1 MFDLF
6 FLQCKTEIYTSRMRD
21 QPWYSMVLLVI
32 LLAAGLGSIFF
43 SFFLRSTIGFLI
55 CYSLV
60 VIVAIIVAVL
70 DRRRNKQVNAIAED
84 YRTQTIGKL
93 EAQLK
98 SQPYRLYHTAGL
110 DWLISCCDQHI
121 QPPQK
126 PSPTSVLPYVFSIFT
141 LAYGLVL
148 KEMTTDDVVLTT
160 LSLLALLLVWE
171 IANRTVVAAW
181 VDWYR
186 NPNKLVYQRLKRDL
200 EYIRVHLPNSK
211 TPNTVPPTRDQ
222 ASPNPRGPTKG
233 KASPNPRER
242 TKGRTRTNL
251 VNNWVCNAKHPPP
264 VPR

>member
-6 FLQCKTEIYTSRMRD
+6 FLQCKTEIYTNGLRKL
-21 QPWYSMVLLVI
+21 PWYFTVLLI
-32 LLAAGLGSIFF
+32 LLTAASLGTFISSLIFQNVLF
-43 SFFLRSTIGFLI
+43 AIV
-55 CYSLV
+55 CYILV
-60 VIVAIIVAVL
+60 LLLTFITTVL
-70 DRRRNKQVNAIAED
+70 DHHRNKQVNSIAED

-98 SQPYRLYHTAGL
+98 SQPYRLYHTAGV
-110 DWLISCCDQHI
+110 DWLIDCCDQHI

-126 PSPTSVLPYVFSIFT
+126 PSPTSVLPYIFSIFT

-160 LSLLALLLVWE
+160 MSLLALLLVWE

-200 EYIRVHLPNSK
+200 EYIRVQLPNSK
-211 TPNTVPPTRDQ
+211 NPQHRPPNQGPSKSQPKD
-222 ASPNPRGPTKG
+222 PNKG
-233 KASPNPRER
+233 QSKPQS
-242 TKGRTRTNL
+242 KGANKGQNKNQSR
-251 VNNWVCNAKHPPP
+251 K
-264 VPR
+264 

>member
-6 FLQCKTEIYTSRMRD
+6 FLQCKTEIYKTRIRD
-21 QPWYSMVLLVI
+21 QPWYSIVLLV
-32 LLAAGLGSIFF
+32 LLIASGLGTVLF
-43 SFFLRSTIGFLI
+43 SFFLQNMVGFLV
-55 CYSLV
+55 CYGLV
-60 VIVAIIVAVL
+60 LIVTIIVAVW
-70 DRRRNKQVNAIAED
+70 DHHRNKQVNAIAED

-98 SQPYRLYHTAGL
+98 SQPYRLYHTAGV

-126 PSPTSVLPYVFSIFT
+126 SSPTSVLPYIFSIFT

-160 LSLLALLLVWE
+160 MSLLALLLVWE
-171 IANRTVVAAW
+171 FANRTVVTAL

-200 EYIRVHLPNSK
+200 EYIRVQLSNSK
-211 TPNTVPPTRDQ
+211 NPQHRPPNKGQNKPQPKGQ
-222 ASPNPRGPTKG
+222 NKGQNKNQPRK
-233 KASPNPRER
+233 
-242 TKGRTRTNL
+242 
-251 VNNWVCNAKHPPP
+251 
-264 VPR
+264 

>member
-70 DRRRNKQVNAIAED
+70 DHHRNKQVNSIAED

-98 SQPYRLYHTAGL
+98 SHPYRLYHTAGL
-110 DWLISCCDQHI
+110 DWLISCCDQQI

-126 PSPTSVLPYVFSIFT
+126 PAPTSVLPYIFSIFT

-160 LSLLALLLVWE
+160 MSLLALLLVWE

-200 EYIRVHLPNSK
+200 EYIRVQLPNSK
-211 TPNTVPPTRDQ
+211 TPQHRPPNQ
-222 ASPNPRGPTKG
+222 GPSKSQPKGPNKG
-233 KASPNPRER
+233 QSKPQS
-242 TKGRTRTNL
+242 KGANKGQNKNQSR
-251 VNNWVCNAKHPPP
+251 K
-264 VPR
+264 

>member
-70 DRRRNKQVNAIAED
+70 DHHRNKQVNSIAED

-98 SQPYRLYHTAGL
+98 SHPYRLYHTAGL
-110 DWLISCCDQHI
+110 DWLISCCDQQI

-126 PSPTSVLPYVFSIFT
+126 PAPTSVLPYIFSIFT

-160 LSLLALLLVWE
+160 MSLLALLLVWE

-200 EYIRVHLPNSK
+200 EYIRVQLPNSK
-211 TPNTVPPTRDQ
+211 NPQHRPPNQGPSKSQPKG
-222 ASPNPRGPTKG
+222 PNKG
-233 KASPNPRER
+233 QSKPQS
-242 TKGRTRTNL
+242 KGANKGQNKNQSR
-251 VNNWVCNAKHPPP
+251 K
-264 VPR
+264 

>member
-70 DRRRNKQVNAIAED
+70 DHHRNKQVNSIAED

-98 SQPYRLYHTAGL
+98 SQPYRLYHTAGV
-110 DWLISCCDQHI
+110 DWLIDCCDQHI

-126 PSPTSVLPYVFSIFT
+126 PSPTSVLPYIFSIFT

-160 LSLLALLLVWE
+160 LALLALLLVWE

-200 EYIRVHLPNSK
+200 EYIRVQLPNSK
-211 TPNTVPPTRDQ
+211 NPQHRPPNQGPSKSQPKG
-222 ASPNPRGPTKG
+222 PNKG
-233 KASPNPRER
+233 QSKPQS
-242 TKGRTRTNL
+242 KGANKGQNKNQSR
-251 VNNWVCNAKHPPP
+251 K
-264 VPR
+264 

>member
-98 SQPYRLYHTAGL
+98 SHPYRLYHTAGL
-110 DWLISCCDQHI
+110 DWLISCCDQQI

-126 PSPTSVLPYVFSIFT
+126 PAPTSVLPYIFSIFT

-160 LSLLALLLVWE
+160 MSLLALLLVWE

-200 EYIRVHLPNSK
+200 EYIRVQLPNSK
-211 TPNTVPPTRDQ
+211 NPQHRPPNQGPSKSQPKG
-222 ASPNPRGPTKG
+222 PNKG
-233 KASPNPRER
+233 QRKPQS
-242 TKGRTRTNL
+242 KGANKGQNKNQSR
-251 VNNWVCNAKHPPP
+251 K
-264 VPR
+264 

>member
-70 DRRRNKQVNAIAED
+70 DHHRNKQVNSIAED

-98 SQPYRLYHTAGL
+98 SHPYRLYHTAGL

-126 PSPTSVLPYVFSIFT
+126 PAPTSVLPYIFSIFT

-160 LSLLALLLVWE
+160 MSLLALLLVWE

-200 EYIRVHLPNSK
+200 EYIRVQLPNSK
-211 TPNTVPPTRDQ
+211 NPQHRPPNQGPSKSQPKG
-222 ASPNPRGPTKG
+222 PNKG
-233 KASPNPRER
+233 QSKPQS
-242 TKGRTRTNL
+242 KGANKGQNKNQSR
-251 VNNWVCNAKHPPP
+251 K
-264 VPR
+264 

>member
-70 DRRRNKQVNAIAED
+70 DHHRNKQVNSIAED

-98 SQPYRLYHTAGL
+98 SQPYRLYHTAGV
-110 DWLISCCDQHI
+110 DWLIDCCDQHI

-126 PSPTSVLPYVFSIFT
+126 PAPTSVLPYIFSIFT

-160 LSLLALLLVWE
+160 MSLLALLLVWE

-200 EYIRVHLPNSK
+200 EYIRVQLPNSK
-211 TPNTVPPTRDQ
+211 NPQHRPPNQGPSKSQPKG
-222 ASPNPRGPTKG
+222 PNKG
-233 KASPNPRER
+233 QSKPQS
-242 TKGRTRTNL
+242 KGANKGQNKNQSR
-251 VNNWVCNAKHPPP
+251 K
-264 VPR
+264 

>member
-93 EAQLK
+93 EAQLQ

-200 EYIRVHLPNSK
+200 EYIRVQLPNSK
-211 TPNTVPPTRDQ
+211 NPQHRPPNQGPSKSQPKG
-222 ASPNPRGPTKG
+222 PNKG
-233 KASPNPRER
+233 QSKPQSQGAN
-242 TKGRTRTNL
+242 KGQNKNQSR
-251 VNNWVCNAKHPPP
+251 K
-264 VPR
+264 

>member
-6 FLQCKTEIYTSRMRD
+6 FLQCKTEIYKSRFLK
-21 QPWYSMVLLVI
+21 QPWYAIVLVVI
-32 LLAAGLGSIFF
+32 LMVAGLGTILF
-43 SFFLRSTIGFLI
+43 SFFLENMVGFGI
-55 CYSLV
+55 CYGF
-60 VIVAIIVAVL
+60 VIVDTALVYYV
-70 DRRRNKQVNAIAED
+70 DCRRNKQANAFASD
-84 YRTQTIGKL
+84 YHAQTIGQL
-93 EAQLK
+93 EALLK
-98 SQPYRLYHTAGL
+98 SHPYRLYHTAGL

-126 PSPTSVLPYVFSIFT
+126 PAPTSVLPYIFSIFT

-200 EYIRVHLPNSK
+200 EYIRVQLPNSK
-211 TPNTVPPTRDQ
+211 NPQHRPPNQGPSKSQPKG
-222 ASPNPRGPTKG
+222 PNKG
-233 KASPNPRER
+233 QSKPQS
-242 TKGRTRTNL
+242 KGANKGQNKNQSR
-251 VNNWVCNAKHPPP
+251 K
-264 VPR
+264 

>member
-70 DRRRNKQVNAIAED
+70 DHHRNKQVNSIAED

-93 EAQLK
+93 ETQLK
-98 SQPYRLYHTAGL
+98 SHPYRLYHTAGL
-110 DWLISCCDQHI
+110 DWLISCCDQQI

-126 PSPTSVLPYVFSIFT
+126 PAPTSVLPYIFSIFT

-160 LSLLALLLVWE
+160 MSLLALLLVWE

-200 EYIRVHLPNSK
+200 EYIRVQLPNSK
-211 TPNTVPPTRDQ
+211 NPQHRPPNQGPSKSQPKG
-222 ASPNPRGPTKG
+222 PNKG
-233 KASPNPRER
+233 QSKPQS
-242 TKGRTRTNL
+242 KGANKGQNKNQSR
-251 VNNWVCNAKHPPP
+251 K
-264 VPR
+264 

>member
-70 DRRRNKQVNAIAED
+70 DHRRNKQANTIAEL
-84 YRTQTIGKL
+84 YQAQTIGPL
-93 EAQLK
+93 EALLK
-98 SQPYRLYHTAGL
+98 SHPYRLYHTAGL
-110 DWLISCCDQHI
+110 DWLISCCDQQI

-126 PSPTSVLPYVFSIFT
+126 PAPTSVLPYIFSIFT

-160 LSLLALLLVWE
+160 MSLLALLLVWE

-200 EYIRVHLPNSK
+200 EYIRVQLPNSK
-211 TPNTVPPTRDQ
+211 NPQHRPPNQGPSKSQPKG
-222 ASPNPRGPTKG
+222 PNKG
-233 KASPNPRER
+233 QSKPQS
-242 TKGRTRTNL
+242 KGANKGQ
-251 VNNWVCNAKHPPP
+251 NKNQSHK
-264 VPR
+264 

>member
-84 YRTQTIGKL
+84 YRTQTIGPL
-93 EAQLK
+93 EALLK
-98 SQPYRLYHTAGL
+98 SHPYRLYHTAGL
-110 DWLISCCDQHI
+110 DWLISCCDQQI

-126 PSPTSVLPYVFSIFT
+126 PAPTSVLPYIFSIFT

-160 LSLLALLLVWE
+160 MSLLALLLVWE

-200 EYIRVHLPNSK
+200 EYIRVQLPNSK
-211 TPNTVPPTRDQ
+211 NPQHRPPNQGPSKSQPKG
-222 ASPNPRGPTKG
+222 PNKG
-233 KASPNPRER
+233 QSKPQS
-242 TKGRTRTNL
+242 KGANKGQNKNQSR
-251 VNNWVCNAKHPPP
+251 K
-264 VPR
+264 

>member
-70 DRRRNKQVNAIAED
+70 DHHRNKQVNSIAED

-98 SQPYRLYHTAGL
+98 SQPYRLYHTAGV
-110 DWLISCCDQHI
+110 DWLISCCDQQI

-126 PSPTSVLPYVFSIFT
+126 PSPTSVLPYIFSIFT

-160 LSLLALLLVWE
+160 MSLLALLLVWE

-200 EYIRVHLPNSK
+200 EYIRVQLPNSK
-211 TPNTVPPTRDQ
+211 NPQHRPPNQGPSKSQPKG
-222 ASPNPRGPTKG
+222 PNKG
-233 KASPNPRER
+233 QSKPQSQGAN
-242 TKGRTRTNL
+242 KGQNKNQSR
-251 VNNWVCNAKHPPP
+251 K
-264 VPR
+264 